1 MLIFGT
7 SVKNWS
13 RKVFLTNVS
22 YTFTQLV
29 QLLRPKIAIFSIW
42 WLVMSIFR
50 NRNFFSWRSC
60 FACVLFRSRD
70 TTLLK
75 KISKFTKAILRYG
88 FFNFFRGGGGGTLKS
103 RGGGDENFKMCFFR
117 KKSWERH
124 QWSKWSSFMKKNFVA
139 GGGGTVSRGG
149 GGTFFEKTSFLR

>member
-29 QLLRPKIAIFSIW
+29 QVLRPKIAIFSMW

-50 NRNFFSWRSC
+50 NRKIFSWRSC

-88 FFNFFRGGGGGTLKS
+88 FFNFFRGGGGTKILK
-103 RGGGDENFKMCFFR
+103 C
-117 KKSWERH
+117 
-124 QWSKWSSFMKKNFVA
+124 V
-139 GGGGTVSRGG
+139 
-149 GGTFFEKTSFLR
+149 FFEKNHGNVISGRNGVHL